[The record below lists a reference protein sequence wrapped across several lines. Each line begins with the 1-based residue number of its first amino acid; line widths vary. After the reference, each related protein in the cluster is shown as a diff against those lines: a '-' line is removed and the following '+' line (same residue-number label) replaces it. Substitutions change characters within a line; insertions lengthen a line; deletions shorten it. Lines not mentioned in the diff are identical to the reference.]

1 MRLLAPLSLAVLL
14 TASVAAHA
22 TTFTDGFATGTP
34 GLGVTVAGN
43 FTTNGNGTNVDLL
56 GPGPGQNYGYL
67 CAAGVSQCV
76 DMGGTGGN
84 PDGDIFSNT
93 SFAAGTYYVTFD
105 LTGNERSGSSETQ
118 VYLGSTLIVDDTL
131 SVSQDAPFAGYVTT
145 TGGDLEFRAI
155 GASNQGTILNSASV
169 SSTPEP
175 SSLVLLGSGLMTGA
189 GMLFKRRKQ

>member
-1 MRLLAPLSLAVLL
+1 
-14 TASVAAHA
+14 
-22 TTFTDGFATGTP
+22 
-34 GLGVTVAGN
+34 
-43 FTTNGNGTNVDLL
+43 
-56 GPGPGQNYGYL
+56 
-67 CAAGVSQCV
+67 
-76 DMGGTGGN
+76 MGGTGGN